1 MMKNIMEYMK
11 KQKTAEAS
19 DSKANDTPNTQNAQN
34 ENPPKPLKR
43 FNEKEYFKHLR
54 VVLPLFLLLALGVT
68 FFLPKTVEPGGGT
81 TIKTLNAE
89 GFPAALVFEQRG
101 GEVKS
106 AWLRTPAGTRKIEG
120 LEGLSYVSENLFVTK
135 NPQSNK
141 DDLLWRTSYTNVDGR
156 GVHLWV
162 GLSPT
167 AEKLHIATSPYNYT
181 KWDNVP
187 AKLVV
192 PKGTAVYI
200 SPAIP
205 DYDSSGKEKFQT
217 KDSYSFVY
225 TVRMTPEGPAFV
237 PVPTVYRQLAELLRA
252 GMRGE
257 YSTSKRLA
265 YTRMLEE
272 FERLAEGTPPSTETL
287 LNFQM
292 NRIDSLSW
300 RN

>member
-1 MMKNIMEYMK
+1 MTTFNTK
-11 KQKTAEAS
+11 KETTVAI
-19 DSKANDTPNTQNAQN
+19 DGKAPNTQNR
-34 ENPPKPLKR
+34 LKR
-43 FNEKEYFKHLR
+43 FNEKEHYKYFRTFLPIFL
-54 VVLPLFLLLALGVT
+54 VLMLGVT
-68 FFLPKTVEPGGGT
+68 FFLPKTIAPGGGT

-89 GFPAALVFEQRG
+89 SFPAALVLEQRG
-101 GEVKS
+101 GQVKS

-120 LEGLSYVSENLFVTK
+120 LEGLSYVSDNLFVTK
-135 NPQSNK
+135 NLQNNK
-141 DDLLWRTSYTNVDGR
+141 DDLLWRSSYTNVDGR
-156 GVHLWV
+156 GMHLWV
-162 GLSPT
+162 GLSPG
-167 AEKLHIATSPYNYT
+167 AEKIHIATSPYNYT

-205 DYDSSGKEKFQT
+205 DYDSNGKETFQT

-237 PVPTVYRQLAELLRA
+237 PVPGVYRQLAELLRA

-257 YSTSKRLA
+257 FSTSKRLA

-292 NRIDSLSW
+292 NKIDSLSW

>member
-1 MMKNIMEYMK
+1 MT
-11 KQKTAEAS
+11 KQKMKRKTTAAIDGKQEV
-19 DSKANDTPNTQNAQN
+19 TP
-34 ENPPKPLKR
+34 KR
-43 FNEKEYFKHLR
+43 FNEKEHFGYLKIF
-54 VVLPLFLLLALGVT
+54 LPLFLLLVFGGT
-68 FFLPKTVEPGGGT
+68 FFLPKTIEPGGGT
-81 TIKTLNAE
+81 TIKTLSAE

-101 GEVKS
+101 GVVKS
-106 AWLRTPAGTRKIEG
+106 VWLRTPAGTRKIDG
-120 LEGLSYVSENLFVTK
+120 LEGLSYVSDNLFVTK

-141 DDLLWRTSYTNVDGR
+141 EDLLWRTSYTNVEGK
-156 GVHLWV
+156 GMHLWV
-162 GLSPT
+162 GLSPA
-167 AEKLHIATSPYNYT
+167 AEKIHIATSPYNYT

-205 DYDSSGKEKFQT
+205 DYDSSGKEFQT

-225 TVRMTPEGPAFV
+225 TVRMTPEGPAFI
-237 PVPTVYRQLAELLRA
+237 PVPSVYKQLAELLRA

-272 FERLAEGTPPSTETL
+272 FERLADGTPPSTETL

>member
-1 MMKNIMEYMK
+1 MTMFTTKSK
-11 KQKTAEAS
+11 AAEAT
-19 DSKANDTPNTQNAQN
+19 DGKAPNTQRT
-34 ENPPKPLKR
+34 PKR
-43 FNEKEYFKHLR
+43 FNEKEHYKHLR
-54 VVLPLFLLLALGVT
+54 TFLPLFLVLMLGAT
-68 FFLPKTVEPGGGT
+68 FFLPKTIAPGGGT
-81 TIKTLNAE
+81 TIKTLSAE

-120 LEGLSYVSENLFVTK
+120 LEGLSYVSDNLFVTK

-141 DDLLWRTSYTNVDGR
+141 DDLLWRSSYTNVDGR

-162 GLSPT
+162 GLSPG
-167 AEKLHIATSPYNYT
+167 AEKIHIATSPYNYT

-237 PVPTVYRQLAELLRA
+237 PVPGVYKQLAELLRA

>member
-1 MMKNIMEYMK
+1 MTE
-11 KQKTAEAS
+11 QKTTNELIG
-19 DSKANDTPNTQNAQN
+19 NGHNTV
-34 ENPPKPLKR
+34 KR
-43 FNEKEYFKHLR
+43 FNEQKHFRHLK
-54 VVLPLFLLLALGVT
+54 VVLPLFLLLVLVGT
-68 FFLPKTVEPGGGT
+68 IFLPKTNAPGGGT
-81 TIKTLNAE
+81 TIKTLRSE

-101 GEVKS
+101 GVVKS

-120 LEGLSYVSENLFVTK
+120 LEGLSYVSENLFITK
-135 NPQSNK
+135 NPQSSK
-141 DDLLWRTSYTNVDGR
+141 DDLLWRTSYTNFDGR

-162 GLSPT
+162 GLSPA
-167 AEKLHIATSPYNYT
+167 AEKIHIATSPYNYT
-181 KWDNVP
+181 KWDNIP

-205 DYDSSGKEKFQT
+205 DYDSSDKERFQT

-237 PVPTVYRQLAELLRA
+237 PAPSVYRQLAELLRA

-257 YSTSKRLA
+257 YSTGKRRA

-272 FERLAEGTPPSTETL
+272 FDRLAEGTPPSTETL